1 MLKEAFSHPYE
12 QEDVPNR
19 EQIIDSIAVQA
30 QVEEIQKNRGMKDS
44 QRHREILKIFREALK
59 AGREEVK
66 QRFEQKTSG
75 TVVVK
80 AHCYLIDQIVLLLYR
95 HVNEFLYP
103 ASLTKGKHLSLV
115 AVGGYGRGE
124 LAPHSDVDLLF
135 LMPHKKT
142 AHTEKIVRSIL
153 YFLWDLNIKVGQSVR
168 TVNECIKA
176 AQGDITISTSLLEGR
191 YLIGDERLYR
201 ALHVYYERNIQSRMK
216 TEFIEQKLAERR
228 IRHSKQGVSRYTL
241 EPNIKDGK
249 GGLRDLQTLFWIAKF
264 LYKVNDIRELVGAGV
279 FTKKEVQKFE
289 KAQNFLWS
297 LRCALHYLTNRPDER
312 LSFDVQR
319 ELAVQMH
326 YTDHAGTRD
335 VERFMKHYFIVAK
348 NVGNLTR
355 IFCAALEADHNRRSR
370 FRLPLTF
377 LGKKCTVEGFTL
389 EGSWVGFNTRHDL
402 KENPLDILKI
412 FHVAQKN
419 KLDIHPDALRYI
431 TQSLKLLDKTFRENG
446 DAQKLFLTILTDPNE
461 PALTLRRM
469 NESGVLG
476 QFIPDFGKV
485 VALMQFNM
493 YHSYTV
499 DEHTIFTIDVLTQIE
514 RGDLGEEAPIAT
526 EVIHKVRSRRVL
538 YVAMLLHDIA
548 KGRSGDHSVE
558 GAKVALRLCP
568 KLGLS
573 PEETETVSW
582 LVRYHLTMS
591 ETAFSRDID
600 DPRTIQDFARIV
612 QSPEQLRLL
621 LVLTVAD
628 IRGVGP
634 TVWNGWKAALL
645 RDLYWR
651 TESLLSG
658 KYAEEGRQ
666 HRIQAT
672 IHRLQERLEEQN
684 WPQKAIKAHIKR
696 GTDSYWL
703 STDTSAQVRHARMMK
718 EVEDKQTP
726 FSLKTYIDRYRQITE
741 VTLYAS
747 DHPGLFSRL
756 AGTLALYGC
765 SIEGAT
771 IYTLHNGM
779 ALDTF
784 YVVNSMTKNLIDDTE
799 QLQKLE
805 ENIKRSLTGEL
816 KQTRQLAD
824 MTHHLPSRIHKA
836 IQVTPRVIID
846 NNASQHYTVIEV
858 NGKDRTGLL
867 FDLTKALTKMGLLI
881 HSARIST
888 YGLRA
893 VDVFYVETAP
903 GEKITSH
910 QKRTAILKKL
920 TSILK

>member
-1 MLKEAFSHPYE
+1 MLKEAVSHPYE
-12 QEDVPNR
+12 QDVPNR
-19 EQIIDSIAVQA
+19 ERIIDSIAVQA
-30 QVEEIQKNRGMKDS
+30 QIEMVQDNRDLKDS
-44 QRHREILKIFREALK
+44 QRRGEILKILKETLK

-80 AHCYLIDQIVLLLYR
+80 AHCYLMDQIVLLLYR

-103 ASLTKGKHLSLV
+103 ASLTKGEHLSLV

-135 LMPHKKT
+135 LMPYKKT
-142 AHTEKIVRSIL
+142 ARTEQIVESIL

-201 ALHVYYERNIQSRMK
+201 ALHVYYERNIQSRMEN
-216 TEFIEQKLAERR
+216 EFIEQKLAERR
-228 IRHSKQGVSRYTL
+228 TRHSKQGVSRYTL

-264 LYKVNDIRELVGAGV
+264 LYKVNDIRELVSAGV
-279 FTKKEVQKFE
+279 FTKKEVRKFE
-289 KAQNFLWS
+289 KAQDFLWS

-326 YTDHAGTRD
+326 YTDHAGTRG

-348 NVGNLTR
+348 DVGNLTR

-377 LGKKCTVEGFTL
+377 LSKKRTVEGFAL
-389 EGSWVGFNTRHDL
+389 EGDRVSFRARHDL

-431 TQSLKLLDKTFRENG
+431 TQSLKLLNKTFRENE
-446 DAQKLFLTILTDPNE
+446 DAQKLFLAILTDPNE

-469 NESGVLG
+469 NEAGVLG

-514 RGDLGEEAPIAT
+514 RGDLSEAAPIAT
-526 EVIHKVRSRRVL
+526 EVIHKVQSRRAL

-548 KGRSGDHSVE
+548 KGRPGDHSVE

-600 DPRTIQDFARIV
+600 DPQTIQDFAEIV
-612 QSPEQLRLL
+612 QSPERLRLL

-658 KYAEEGRQ
+658 EHAEEGRQ

-672 IHRLQERLEEQN
+672 IHQLQERLEEQN
-684 WPQKAIKAHIKR
+684 WTQKAIKTHIKR

-718 EVEDKQTP
+718 EVEDKQTL
-726 FSLKTYIDRYRQITE
+726 FALRTYVDRYRQITE
-741 VTLYAS
+741 VTLYAG

-771 IYTLHNGM
+771 IYTLRNGM

-784 YVVNSMTKNLIDDTE
+784 YVVDSMTKDLIDDPE
-799 QLQKLE
+799 RLQKLE
-805 ENIKRSLTGEL
+805 ENIERSLTGEL

-824 MTHHLPSRIHKA
+824 MAHHLPSRIHKA

-893 VDVFYVETAP
+893 VDVFYVETAL

-910 QKRTAILKKL
+910 QKRTAVLKKL
-920 TSILK
+920 MSILE